1 MVIQQDKR
9 PNFKILGILR
19 FILNTALILL
29 AVTLSVLLAKEIF
42 HFIHFSI
49 FNRGVETHYKVLES
63 ILVFFLY
70 FEFIAMIVKYFQEN
84 YHFPLRYFL
93 YIGITALIRLVIV
106 EHDNPV
112 TTLLHTFAILVLT
125 ISYAIIKFSSKQKEK
140 L

>member
-1 MVIQQDKR
+1 MIQQNKR
-9 PNFKILGILR
+9 PNFKVSHVLR
-19 FILNTALILL
+19 LILNTALILL
-29 AVTLSVLLAKEIF
+29 AVTLSVLLGKEIF
-42 HFIHFSI
+42 HFINFSI
-49 FNRGVETHYKVLES
+49 FNRGIETHYKILES

-112 TTLLHTFAILVLT
+112 NKLLHTCAILVLT